1 MNASTK
7 SPFKVQRLGVI
18 MRPDPSRE
26 AEVEGVLNPG
36 AARGPDGELYLFPRL
51 VGKNNFSRIGIA
63 RVLFDGEG
71 NPAGVERIGYALEP
85 QEPYELRPSEGTGG
99 CEDPRVTFV
108 EPLGLYVM
116 TYVAWGSAGPRIALA
131 ISENLLAWER
141 LGIVDFQPD
150 VEAAYGVIFNNY
162 HNKDAAFFPEAV
174 SLQDGTMVL
183 GMLHR
188 PFYDNSKN
196 APKGIKD
203 PLPSIWVSGC
213 EIEWAKRDIHFLR
226 VMRKHALVID
236 PEHPWEE
243 LRIGVGTPPLRTPL
257 GYFMLYHGVSGEIAR
272 TSGEPNRLEYV
283 AGVLVLRRRDDKLLE
298 YRSSTPIL
306 IPEVE
311 EETVGTVDNVVF
323 PTGVDDRGNGTI
335 DVYYGMAD
343 KYVGAARVWLPTTLE
358 YQTRDMVEVE
368 RLNRLRTS

>member
-1 MNASTK
+1 
-7 SPFKVQRLGVI
+7 
-18 MRPDPSRE
+18 MRPDPSLE

-71 NPAGVERIGYALEP
+71 NPTGVERIGCALEP

-108 EPLGLYVM
+108 KPLGLYVM

-162 HNKDAAFFPEAV
+162 HNKDAAFFPEAIQ
-174 SLQDGTMVL
+174 LQDGTMVL

-188 PFYDNSKN
+188 PFYDNSQT
-196 APKGIKD
+196 APKGIKEA
-203 PLPSIWVSGC
+203 LPSIWVSGC
-213 EIEWAKRDIHFLR
+213 EIEWAKRDIHYLR
-226 VMRKHALVID
+226 IMRKHALVID
-236 PEHPWEE
+236 PEHPWEQ
-243 LRIGVGTPPLRTPL
+243 LRIGVGTPPVQTPL

-272 TSGEPNRLEYV
+272 VPGEANRLEYV

-298 YRSSTPIL
+298 YRSSAPIL

-323 PTGVDDRGNGTI
+323 PTGADDRGNGTI

-343 KYVGAARVWLPTTLE
+343 KYIGAARVWLPGTLE
-358 YQTRDMVEVE
+358 YETRDMMEIE
-368 RLNRLRTS
+368 RLNRLISVSTPVLEN